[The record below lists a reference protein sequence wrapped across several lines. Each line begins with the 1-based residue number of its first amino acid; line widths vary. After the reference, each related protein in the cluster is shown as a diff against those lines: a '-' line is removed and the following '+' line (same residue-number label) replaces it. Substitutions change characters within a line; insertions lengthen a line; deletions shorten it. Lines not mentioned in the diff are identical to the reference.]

1 LKLIPLLLLLPLA
14 VALVPQTPAPRIER
28 LDPALDK
35 LIDANAKIETLAEG
49 YDWSEGPIWV
59 KEDGGYLLFS
69 DVPQNVVYKWKEG
82 AGAQPYLKPS
92 GYTGTEPRGGEM
104 GSNGLTL
111 DGNGRLVL
119 CQHGDRRVAR
129 MDAPLSSPQPKFA
142 TLADRYDGK
151 RFNSPNDVVFH
162 SNGDMYFTD
171 PPYGMPKQFDDPA
184 REIPFQGVF
193 RRGRDGTVTL
203 LTREMTRPNG
213 LAFSP
218 DEKLLYVAQ
227 SDSAAAIWRV
237 FDVKPDGT
245 LGASRVLFDSTA
257 MTKTLKGLPDGLKI
271 DTEGN
276 LFATGPGGVLV
287 LSPQGKHLGTIFTG
301 QATANCAFG
310 DDGRTLYITADMY
323 LMRVRLKARGKGF

>member
-1 LKLIPLLLLLPLA
+1 
-14 VALVPQTPAPRIER
+14 
-28 LDPALDK
+28 
-35 LIDANAKIETLAEG
+35 
-49 YDWSEGPIWV
+49 V

-111 DGNGRLVL
+111 DANGRLVL

-129 MDAPLSSPQPKFA
+129 MEAPLSSPQPKFS

-171 PPYGMPKQFDDPA
+171 PPYGMPKQFEDPG

-193 RRGRDGTVTL
+193 RRGRDGAVTL

-218 DEKLLYVAQ
+218 DERLLYVAQ
-227 SDSAAAIWRV
+227 SDSTAAIWRV

-245 LGASRVLFDSTA
+245 FGASRVLFDSTA

-287 LSPQGKHLGTIFTG
+287 ISPQGKHLGTIFTG

-310 DDGRTLYITADMY
+310 DDGRALYITADMY
-323 LMRVRLKARGKGF
+323 LMRVRLKAKGRGF

>member
-1 LKLIPLLLLLPLA
+1 LRQIPLLMFLPLA
-14 VALVPQTPAPRIER
+14 AALVPQTPAPRVER
-28 LDPALDK
+28 LDPALDT
-35 LIDANAKIETLAEG
+35 LIAPDAKIETLAEG

-129 MDAPLSSPQPKFA
+129 MDAPLSAPQPKFA

-151 RFNSPNDVVFH
+151 RFNSPNDVIFH
-162 SNGDMYFTD
+162 TNGDMYFTD
-171 PPYGMPKQFDDPA
+171 PPYGMPKQFDDPG

-218 DEKLLYVAQ
+218 DERLLYVAQ
-227 SDSAAAIWRV
+227 SDVTAAIWRV
-237 FDVKPDGT
+237 FDVKPDGS

-257 MTKTLKGLPDGLKI
+257 MTKTRKGLPDGLKV

-287 LSPQGKHLGTIFTG
+287 LSPQGKHLGTILTG

-323 LMRVRLKARGKGF
+323 LMRVRLKTKGRGF